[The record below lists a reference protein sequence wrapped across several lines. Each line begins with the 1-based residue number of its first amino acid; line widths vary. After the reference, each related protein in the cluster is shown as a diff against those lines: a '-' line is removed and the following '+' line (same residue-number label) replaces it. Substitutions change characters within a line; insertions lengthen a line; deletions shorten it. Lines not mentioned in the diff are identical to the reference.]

1 MTKKYV
7 IEAKNTTLHG
17 SLNNEYKLIL
27 TIRSATLYRIVLLT
41 LVGDIMV
48 KMEEKAWGHPI
59 IGPIAIEKRSLV

>member
-27 TIRSATLYRIVLLT
+27 TIRSNDSVQDSTI
-41 LVGDIMV
+41 DIG
-48 KMEEKAWGHPI
+48 WGYN
-59 IGPIAIEKRSLV
+59 GKDGRESLGSSNNWANCD